1 MKQAF
6 HFSKDKFCNLTM
18 KLISI
23 RQPSFLTEKNIE
35 DTLMNCL
42 VAIEGE
48 DDVTIEN
55 IFFTEA
61 EKIVPNGLSPVAD
74 VNFTLTKNESTGKS
88 EFLQI
93 IAKFNS

>member
-1 MKQAF
+1 MKQSF

-23 RQPSFLTEKNIE
+23 RQPSFLSQATIE
-35 DTLMNCL
+35 DTLTNCL
-42 VAIEGE
+42 VAVEGE
-48 DDVTIEN
+48 ESVRIED

-74 VNFTLTKNESTGKS
+74 VNFTLTKLDSTDKT
-88 EFLQI
+88 EFLKI
-93 IAKFNS
+93 IAKFHS

>member
-1 MKQAF
+1 
-6 HFSKDKFCNLTM
+6 M
-18 KLISI
+18 KLINI

-35 DTLMNCL
+35 DTLTNCL

-48 DDVTIEN
+48 DKVTIEN

-74 VNFTLTKNESTGKS
+74 VNFTITKHEETDKT
-88 EFLQI
+88 EFLKI

>member
-1 MKQAF
+1 MKQSF
-6 HFSKDKFCNLTM
+6 HFTKDKFCSLTM
-18 KLISI
+18 KLINI

-48 DDVTIEN
+48 KSVQIEN
-55 IFFTEA
+55 IFFTES

-74 VNFTLTKNESTGKS
+74 VNFTLSKNEDTKNTD
-88 EFLQI
+88 FLKI

>member
-1 MKQAF
+1 MKQSF

-18 KLISI
+18 KLISV
-23 RQPSFLTEKNIE
+23 RQPSFLTEQNIE

-42 VAIEGE
+42 VAIGGE
-48 DDVTIEN
+48 DQVDIDN

-74 VNFTLTKNESTGKS
+74 VNFTLSKKESTDKTD
-88 EFLQI
+88 FLGI

>member
-1 MKQAF
+1 
-6 HFSKDKFCNLTM
+6 M

-23 RQPSFLTEKNIE
+23 RQPSFLSEKNIE

-48 DDVTIEN
+48 EQVSIEN

-74 VNFTLTKNESTGKS
+74 VNFTLTKNENTDKT

-93 IAKFNS
+93 IAKFHS

>member
-1 MKQAF
+1 M
-6 HFSKDKFCNLTM
+6 TM
-18 KLISI
+18 KLINI

-35 DTLMNCL
+35 DTLVNCL

-48 DDVTIEN
+48 ESVEIEN

-74 VNFTLTKNESTGKS
+74 VNFTLTKNKDTEKT
-88 EFLQI
+88 EFLKI